1 MVSIIEDLKVDDWIV
16 YMTNEGNKYG
26 KIVYFS
32 FPFTS
37 SDVQI
42 IVESVDG
49 MQYQIGEHVV
59 LEKVSKDIAKELSLY
74 KNTMEEKEMAKASEL
89 REKEVPT
96 HYQGSSDIDLI
107 EFFYQQWGLEAL
119 KAVTSFNIQRYAL
132 RLGRKDEETNEL
144 WKIID
149 YAERYIEKK
158 EKEND

>member
-1 MVSIIEDLKVDDWIV
+1 MVKYIEDLKIGEWIV
-16 YMTNEGNKYG
+16 YQTNKGNKYG
-26 KIVYFS
+26 QIVYFS
-32 FPFTS
+32 FPF
-37 SDVQI
+37 SDNSIQI

-74 KNTMEEKEMAKASEL
+74 KNTMEEKEMAKSSEL

>member
-1 MVSIIEDLKVDDWIV
+1 MVKNIDELNVGEWIV
-16 YMTNEGNKYG
+16 YQTKKGNKYG

-37 SDVQI
+37 SEVEI
-42 IVESVDG
+42 VVESVDG
-49 MQYQIGEHVV
+49 MQYQIDEHVV

-96 HYQGSSDIDLI
+96 HYQGSGDIDLI
-107 EFFYQQWGLEAL
+107 EFFYQQWGMEAL
-119 KAVTSFNIQRYAL
+119 KAVVSFNIQRYAL
-132 RLGRKDEETNEL
+132 RLGRKDEETQEL
-144 WKIID
+144 WKIIE
-149 YAERYIEKK
+149 YAERFIDKK

>member
-74 KNTMEEKEMAKASEL
+74 KNTMEEKEMAKSSEL